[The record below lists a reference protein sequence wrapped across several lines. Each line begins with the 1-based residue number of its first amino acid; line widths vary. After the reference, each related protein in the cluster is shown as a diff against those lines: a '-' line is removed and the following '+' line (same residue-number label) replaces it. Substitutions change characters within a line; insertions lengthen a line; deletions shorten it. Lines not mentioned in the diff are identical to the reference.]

1 MLWGGSCP
9 PQKLLNS
16 VKIIEHPPGILEV
29 VAKTRLDLMN
39 EDFTSTKIPSPDA
52 EQLTVEQAIENLQ
65 GSDLGL
71 RMYAAWWLGRFRVD
85 DPTAIEV
92 LIKALN
98 DEEDRTGAGGY
109 PLRRNAARALG
120 KLGDRQAVPALMEA
134 LVCEDFYVRE
144 AAAQALE
151 GLQDPV
157 AVPILIQ
164 LLANQLPGTLPAPE
178 PPQLVQP
185 FDAILEAL
193 GTLGGVQA
201 ITSGTSV
208 AIEVI
213 KPFLDHPVP
222 RIQFSAARA
231 LYQLSPDQQ
240 VADAY
245 GDRLITALK
254 LDDLQLRRAVL
265 ADLGAIGYLA
275 AAQPIADTLAENSLK
290 LISLKGLLEKQL
302 QIHGQDQLSAGAI
315 KVMALMDELL

>member
-1 MLWGGSCP
+1 MATEL
-9 PQKLLNS
+9 
-16 VKIIEHPPGILEV
+16 IE
-29 VAKTRLDLMN
+29 LMN
-39 EDFTSTKIPSPDA
+39 EEFTNTAVPSLEAP
-52 EQLTVEQAIENLQ
+52 QLTVEQAIENLQ

-85 DPTAIEV
+85 NPTAIEV
-92 LIKALN
+92 LIRALE
-98 DEEDRTGAGGY
+98 DDDDRTEVGGY

-120 KLGDRQAVPALMEA
+120 KLGDRRAVPALMAA
-134 LVCEDFYVRE
+134 LVCVDFYVRE

-151 GLQDPV
+151 GLNDPV
-157 AVPILIQ
+157 AIPILIQ
-164 LLANQLPGTLPAPE
+164 LLTNQLPGTLPAPE

-193 GTLGGVQA
+193 GTLGSVQA
-201 ITSGTSV
+201 ITSGASE

-213 KPFLDHPVP
+213 QPFLDHPVP

-231 LYQLSPDQQ
+231 LYQLSADQQ

-275 AAQPIADTLAENSLK
+275 AAQPIAETLAENSLK

-302 QIHGQDQLSAGAI
+302 QIYGQDPLPAGAI